1 MENADE
7 SSSENNINVLGIDD
21 YPESPHQVNKKA
33 YFRKRLTELVPVT
46 PRFKPPSTSGRLLH
60 DGCRDFST

>member
-33 YFRKRLTELVPVT
+33 YFLKLPLEKDSPN
-46 PRFKPPSTSGRLLH
+46 
-60 DGCRDFST
+60 